1 MFPCWPDTA
10 FAPRGAEAVVDVA
23 VTRAVRRLVVY
34 GVAAV
39 ILGGVVAG
47 YVHSS
52 PVLAWQMFPEAS
64 TWEAEIVRVTAT
76 GDRVDIREAWPGGY
90 VWSDLVDARGLGT
103 PHSEQPASYGVAVV
117 LDTLQHALDWVA
129 ANTPQ
134 DGETRYLEAVVT
146 HRHNDDPHERTVLRS
161 ADRELP

>member
-1 MFPCWPDTA
+1 M
-10 FAPRGAEAVVDVA
+10 
-23 VTRAVRRLVVY
+23 VVY
-34 GVAAV
+34 GVVAV

-64 TWEAEIVRVTAT
+64 TWQAEIVRVTAT
-76 GDRVDIREAWPGGY
+76 GDRIDIRETWPGGY
-90 VWSDLVDARGLGT
+90 RWPDMVDARGLGA

-129 ANTPQ
+129 VQTPR
-134 DGETRYLEAVVT
+134 DDETAYLEAVVL
-146 HRHNDDPHERTVLRS
+146 HRRNDGPLQRTVLRS
-161 ADRELP
+161 SVRESR